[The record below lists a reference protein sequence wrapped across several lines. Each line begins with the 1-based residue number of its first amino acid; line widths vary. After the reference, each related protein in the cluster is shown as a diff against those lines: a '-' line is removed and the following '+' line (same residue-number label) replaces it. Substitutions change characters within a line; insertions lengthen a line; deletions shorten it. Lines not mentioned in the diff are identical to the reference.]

1 MSGNPVKNTLMVW
14 KALFLKDALSRFF
27 GSRGAWAW
35 LLIEPCIHIGI
46 MVVMFTV
53 IRTRVIGGVDVPT
66 WLMVGMMGFFLFR
79 RTSVQGIHALDCN
92 RAFFA
97 FRQVRPFD
105 TALTSA
111 VVELFAMF
119 WIFVILLVIFA
130 FFRLSVIPENTLTVL
145 SGFFGLWLLGLGYGL
160 ISSVCMRI
168 VRDSGHLLQILMMP
182 LMFISGVIIPMNTI
196 PEPYRS
202 YVALNPVLHG
212 LECMRL
218 GFWSDYHTLDVSLWY
233 LYGVAMV
240 LLVIGMGLYRSLETR
255 LVAQ

>member
-35 LLIEPCIHIGI
+35 LFIEPCIHIGI
-46 MVVMFTV
+46 MVVLFTV
-53 IRTRVIGGVDVPT
+53 IRTKVIGGVDVAT
-66 WLMVGMMGFFLFR
+66 WIMVGMIGFFLFR

-111 VVELFAMF
+111 VVELFTMF
-119 WIFVILLVIFA
+119 WTFLILLIAFA
-130 FFRLSVIPENTLTVL
+130 LFGFSVIPENTLLVIFGAL
-145 SGFFGLWLLGLGYGL
+145 GLWLLGLGYGL

-168 VRDSGHLLQILMMP
+168 VRDSGHFLQILMMP
-182 LMFISGVIIPMNTI
+182 MYFISGVIIPMNTV

-212 LECMRL
+212 IELMRK
-218 GFWSDYHTLDVSLWY
+218 GYWPNYHTLDVSFSY
-233 LYGVAMV
+233 LYGTALI

-255 LVAQ
+255 LVTQ